1 MRWSI
6 FSFSKPSAL
15 AWCVALSA
23 ALGASGTARADIV
36 QPNGTTIPAV
46 TGRLSDLLNG
56 SANNDNI
63 DEMIDVVADAAVEP
77 QVFSPLCEFS
87 GKYIAKG
94 GGANFAVGWY
104 NVDDSR
110 ASDDPPKYV
119 SVDTGA
125 NLNTAAPESDI
136 QILFPFSTSLP
147 PAAMRELT
155 AVSIRESPAY
165 AGGLIGFVLIPNP
178 NGTGNNNATQYH
190 YTEHR
195 FNVACT
201 ACETPGPWYSDLIY
215 RSNELLNTFY
225 LGFEDLDF
233 QNAAGAAGVNG
244 NDLDYE
250 DFLFRF
256 SGITC
261 PEAGQPCEVDE
272 NVGACRLGISDC
284 DAQGQVI
291 CTPFVLPGSQAEQ
304 CDGVDNDCD
313 DVIDEEAPCP
323 ESQVCNRGRCVDRC
337 GSAEFPCEQGFVCQG
352 GLCVEQACVD
362 VMCEVGEVCRGGE
375 CSAPCDGVVCPHD
388 QVCRAGRCIDP
399 CQDVVC
405 NSGQV
410 CEGGVCVLQCNC
422 RGCPT
427 NERCDM
433 ESGRCVEAACADV
446 SCDEGTYCREG
457 ACVDVCDG
465 VACPAGER
473 CEAGAC
479 VEAPPPPTTATT
491 SIGAGLDTVASSGA
505 GDAAS
510 GSGGAPASGSG
521 GAPPAGAGGGDSGS
535 GESSGCGCRL
545 GADTPSAGGVA
556 ALLLAAGLAFRRGV
570 RRRPAR
576 GQRRASGGG
585 EMR

>member
-6 FSFSKPSAL
+6 VTFSKPYAL

-36 QPNGTTIPAV
+36 QPNGTTVPAV
-46 TGRLSDLLNG
+46 RERLSDLLNG
-56 SANNDNI
+56 SDNNDNI

-77 QVFSPLCEFS
+77 QVFSPLCGFS

-104 NVDDSR
+104 NVDDDR
-110 ASDDPPKYV
+110 ASDDPPRYV
-119 SVDTGA
+119 PVNTRAG
-125 NLNTAAPESDI
+125 LNTAAPESDI
-136 QILFPFSTSLP
+136 QILFPFSTDLP
-147 PAAMRELT
+147 PEAMRELT
-155 AVSIRESPAY
+155 AVSIRENPAY
-165 AGGLIGFVLIPNP
+165 GGGLIGFALIPNP
-178 NGTGNNNATQYH
+178 NGTGNGDATQYH

-195 FNVACT
+195 FNVECT
-201 ACETPGPWYSDLIY
+201 ACATPGPWYSDLIY

-261 PEAGQPCEVDE
+261 PEAGLPCEVDE

-284 DAQGQVI
+284 DAQGAVI

-323 ESQVCNRGRCVDRC
+323 ENQVCNRGRCVDPC
-337 GSAEFPCEQGFVCQG
+337 GSAEFPCEQGFVCQQ

-362 VMCEVGEVCRGGE
+362 VMCDVGEVCRAGE

-433 ESGRCVEAACADV
+433 GSGRCVEAACADV
-446 SCDEGTYCREG
+446 ACDEGTYCREG
-457 ACVDVCDG
+457 ACVDVCDR

-505 GDAAS
+505 GD
-510 GSGGAPASGSG
+510 GSGGASASGAG
-521 GAPPAGAGGGDSGS
+521 GAPPAGAGGGASGG

-545 GADTPSAGGVA
+545 GADTPSAGGLA
-556 ALLLAAGLAFRRGV
+556 ALLLAAGLGL

-576 GQRRASGGG
+576 GQRGARGGR
-585 EMR
+585 EVV

>member
-46 TGRLSDLLNG
+46 TERLSDLLNG
-56 SANNDNI
+56 SDNNDNI

-178 NGTGNNNATQYH
+178 RGTGTSNATQYH

-201 ACETPGPWYSDLIY
+201 ACATPGPWYSDLIY

-233 QNAAGAAGVNG
+233 RNAAGAEGVNG

-284 DAQGQVI
+284 DAQGAVI

-337 GSAEFPCEQGFVCQG
+337 GSAEFPCEQGFVCRG

-362 VMCEVGEVCRGGE
+362 VMCEVGEVCHEGE

-479 VEAPPPPTTATT
+479 VEAPPPPTTATA

-510 GSGGAPASGSG
+510 GSGGASASGSG

-556 ALLLAAGLAFRRGV
+556 ALLLAAGLAFRRGA

-585 EMR
+585 EMG

>member
-15 AWCVALSA
+15 VWCVALSA

-56 SANNDNI
+56 SANNDDI

-178 NGTGNNNATQYH
+178 NGTGNGNATQYH

-284 DAQGQVI
+284 DAQGAVI

-337 GSAEFPCEQGFVCQG
+337 GSAEFPCEQGFVCQR

-521 GAPPAGAGGGDSGS
+521 GAPPAGAGGGASGG

-556 ALLLAAGLAFRRGV
+556 ALLLAAGLAFRRGA

-576 GQRRASGGG
+576 GQGRASGGG
-585 EMR
+585 EVR

>member
-1 MRWSI
+1 MRWLT
-6 FSFSKPSAL
+6 FSKPSAL
-15 AWCVALSA
+15 TWCVSLLAV
-23 ALGASGTARADIV
+23 LGASATARADVV
-36 QPNGTTIPAV
+36 QPNGTTVPV
-46 TGRLSDLLNG
+46 VRERLGDLLNG
-56 SANNDNI
+56 SANNDDIN
-63 DEMIDVVADAAVEP
+63 EMIDVVADAAVEP

-104 NVDDSR
+104 NVDESR
-110 ASDDPPKYV
+110 DSDDPPLYV
-119 SVDTGA
+119 PENTGA
-125 NLNTAAPESDI
+125 GLNTPAAGSDI
-136 QILFPFSTSLP
+136 QILFPFSSSLP

-155 AVSIRESPAY
+155 AVSVRENPAY

-178 NGTGNNNATQYH
+178 NGTGSGNATQYH

-195 FNVACT
+195 FNVECT

-233 QNAAGAAGVNG
+233 MNAAGAAGVNG

-261 PEAGQPCEVDE
+261 PEAGQPCEVEE
-272 NVGACRLGISDC
+272 NIGACRVGISDC

-291 CTPFVLPGSQAEQ
+291 CTPFVQPGSQAEQ

-323 ESQVCNRGRCVDRC
+323 DDKVCSRGQCVDRC
-337 GSAEFPCEQGFVCQG
+337 GSAEFPCEAGFICNE
-352 GLCVEQACVD
+352 GLCVEQSCVD
-362 VMCEVGEVCRGGE
+362 VVCETGEVCHDGE
-375 CSAPCDGVVCPHD
+375 CRAPCDGVVCPHD

-405 NSGQV
+405 NDGQA
-410 CEGGVCVLQCNC
+410 CEGGVCVLKCNC

-427 NERCDM
+427 NEQCAMDT
-433 ESGRCVEAACADV
+433 GRCVEAACADV
-446 SCDEGTYCREG
+446 ACEAGTYCREG
-457 ACVDVCDG
+457 TCVDVCDG
-465 VACPAGER
+465 VACPVGER

-479 VEAPPPPTTATT
+479 VAEPPPPTTTT
-491 SIGAGLDTVASSGA
+491 SIGAGLDTVTSSGA
-505 GDAAS
+505 GDATS
-510 GSGGAPASGSG
+510 GSGGADATGSG
-521 GAPPAGAGGGDSGS
+521 GAPSTGSGAGGGGS
-535 GESSGCGCRL
+535 GESSGCSCRL
-545 GADTPSAGGVA
+545 GADTPSAGGIA
-556 ALLLAAGLAFRRGV
+556 ALLLAASLGLRRQV

-576 GQRRASGGG
+576 RRS
-585 EMR
+585 R

>member
-46 TGRLSDLLNG
+46 TERLSDLLNG
-56 SANNDNI
+56 SDNNDNI

-119 SVDTGA
+119 PVDTRA

-147 PAAMRELT
+147 SAAMRELT

-178 NGTGNNNATQYH
+178 NGTGTSNATQYH

-201 ACETPGPWYSDLIY
+201 RCETPGPWYSDLIY

-233 QNAAGAAGVNG
+233 RNAAGAAGVNG

-284 DAQGQVI
+284 DAQGAVI

-337 GSAEFPCEQGFVCQG
+337 GSAEFPCEQGFVCRG

-362 VMCEVGEVCRGGE
+362 VMCEVGEVCHEGE

-479 VEAPPPPTTATT
+479 VEAPPPTTATT

-510 GSGGAPASGSG
+510 GSGGASASGSG
-521 GAPPAGAGGGDSGS
+521 GAPPAGAGGGASGG

-556 ALLLAAGLAFRRGV
+556 ALLLAAGLAFRRGA

>member
-1 MRWSI
+1 MRWST
-6 FSFSKPSAL
+6 FSKPSAL
-15 AWCVALSA
+15 AWCVALLA
-23 ALGASGTARADIV
+23 ALGAGGTARADVV
-36 QPNGTTIPAV
+36 QPNGTVVPAV
-46 TGRLSDLLNG
+46 PGRLSDLING
-56 SANNDNI
+56 SANNDGI

-110 ASDDPPKYV
+110 ASGDPPLYV
-119 SVDTGA
+119 PVDTGGS
-125 NLNTAAPESDI
+125 LNTPAPESDI
-136 QILFPFSTSLP
+136 QILFPFSTALP

-165 AGGLIGFVLIPNP
+165 AGGTIGFVLIPNP
-178 NGTGNNNATQYH
+178 NGTGTGNATQYH

-195 FNVACT
+195 FNVECT
-201 ACETPGPWYSDLIY
+201 ACATPGPWYSDLIY

-233 QNAAGAAGVNG
+233 LNAAGAAGVNG

-272 NVGACRLGISDC
+272 NIGACRLGISDC

-323 ESQVCNRGRCVDRC
+323 ENQVCNRGRCVDHC
-337 GSAEFPCEQGFVCQG
+337 GSAEFPCENGLVCHE
-352 GLCVEQACVD
+352 GLCVETACVD
-362 VMCEVGEVCRGGE
+362 VTCEVGEVCHGGE
-375 CSAPCDGVVCPHD
+375 CRAPCDGVVCPHD

-433 ESGRCVEAACADV
+433 EGGRCVEAACADV
-446 SCDEGTYCREG
+446 ACEAGTYCREG

-473 CEAGAC
+473 CEAGTC
-479 VEAPPPPTTATT
+479 VHEPPPPTAT
-491 SIGAGLDTVASSGA
+491 SVGAGLDPVSSSGA

-510 GSGGAPASGSG
+510 GSGGASASGSG
-521 GAPPAGAGGGDSGS
+521 GAPSTGSGAGASGS

-556 ALLLAAGLAFRRGV
+556 ALLLAAGLGFRRGV

-576 GQRRASGGG
+576 GQRPARGGG
-585 EMR
+585 EMS

>member
-1 MRWSI
+1 MRWSN
-6 FSFSKPSAL
+6 FSKPSAL

-23 ALGASGTARADIV
+23 ALGAGGTAHADVV
-36 QPNGTTIPAV
+36 QPNGTVIPAV
-46 TGRLSDLLNG
+46 TERLSDLLNG
-56 SANNDNI
+56 SANNDDI

-110 ASDDPPKYV
+110 GSEDPPLYV
-119 SVDTGA
+119 PVDTGA
-125 NLNTAAPESDI
+125 NLNMAAPESDI

-155 AVSIRESPAY
+155 AVSIRENPTY

-178 NGTGNNNATQYH
+178 NGTGTGNATQYH

-195 FNVACT
+195 FNVECT

-233 QNAAGAAGVNG
+233 RNAAGAAGVNG

-272 NVGACRLGISDC
+272 NIGACRLGISDC

-313 DVIDEEAPCP
+313 DVIDDEAPCP
-323 ESQVCNRGRCVDRC
+323 ENQVCNRGRCVDHC
-337 GSAEFPCEQGFVCQG
+337 GSAEFPCEPGFVCQE

-362 VMCEVGEVCRGGE
+362 VMCEVGEVCHAGE

-427 NERCDM
+427 DERCDM

-446 SCDEGTYCREG
+446 SCDAGTYCREG
-457 ACVDVCDG
+457 ACVGVCDG

-479 VEAPPPPTTATT
+479 VEEPPPPTATS
-491 SIGAGLDTVASSGA
+491 SIGAGLDTVSSAGA
-505 GDAAS
+505 GDATSGSGGASAS
-510 GSGGAPASGSG
+510 GSGGAPSTGSG
-521 GAPPAGAGGGDSGS
+521 AGASGS

-556 ALLLAAGLAFRRGV
+556 ALLLAAGLGFRRGV

-576 GQRRASGGG
+576 GQRPASGRG
-585 EMR
+585 EMS

>member
-56 SANNDNI
+56 SANNDDI

-178 NGTGNNNATQYH
+178 NGTGNGNATQYH

-284 DAQGQVI
+284 DAQGAVI
-291 CTPFVLPGSQAEQ
+291 CTPFILPGSQAEQ

-323 ESQVCNRGRCVDRC
+323 EHQVCNRGRCVDRC

-433 ESGRCVEAACADV
+433 ASGRCVEAACADV

-457 ACVDVCDG
+457 ACVDVCAG

-510 GSGGAPASGSG
+510 GSGGAPA
-521 GAPPAGAGGGDSGS
+521 
-535 GESSGCGCRL
+535 
-545 GADTPSAGGVA
+545 
-556 ALLLAAGLAFRRGV
+556 
-570 RRRPAR
+570 
-576 GQRRASGGG
+576 
-585 EMR
+585 

>member
-1 MRWSI
+1 MGSSI

-36 QPNGTTIPAV
+36 QPNGTTVPAV

-110 ASDDPPKYV
+110 ANDDPPLYV

-178 NGTGNNNATQYH
+178 NGTGTGNATQYH

-201 ACETPGPWYSDLIY
+201 ECETPGPWYSDLIY

-233 QNAAGAAGVNG
+233 RNAAGAAGVNG

-272 NVGACRLGISDC
+272 NIGACRLGISDC
-284 DAQGQVI
+284 DAQGAVI

-323 ESQVCNRGRCVDRC
+323 ENQVCNRGRCVDHC
-337 GSAEFPCEQGFVCQG
+337 GSAEFPCEQGFVCQQ

-362 VMCEVGEVCRGGE
+362 VMCEVGEVCHGGE

-446 SCDEGTYCREG
+446 ACDEGTYCREG

-479 VEAPPPPTTATT
+479 VEAPPPPTTTT
-491 SIGAGLDTVASSGA
+491 SIGAGLDTVAPSGA

-510 GSGGAPASGSG
+510 GSGGASASGSG
-521 GAPPAGAGGGDSGS
+521 GAPPTGAGGGASGG

-556 ALLLAAGLAFRRGV
+556 ALLLAAGLAFRRGA

>member
-6 FSFSKPSAL
+6 FSKPSAL
-15 AWCVALSA
+15 AWCVALPA
-23 ALGASGTARADIV
+23 VLGASGVAHADVV
-36 QPNGTTIPAV
+36 QPNGTVIPAIRN
-46 TGRLSDLLNG
+46 RLNDLLNG
-56 SANNDNI
+56 SADNDNI
-63 DEMIDVVADAAVEP
+63 DEGIDVVADAAVEP

-94 GGANFAVGWY
+94 GSANFAVGWY
-104 NVDDSR
+104 NVDDTRS
-110 ASDDPPKYV
+110 SDDPPRYV
-119 SVDTGA
+119 PVDTGA
-125 NLNTAAPESDI
+125 NLNTPAPESDI

-147 PAAMRELT
+147 PAASRELS

-165 AGGLIGFVLIPNP
+165 AGGLIGFVLVPNP
-178 NGTGNNNATQYH
+178 RGTGTGNATQYH

-195 FNVACT
+195 FNVMCT
-201 ACETPGPWYSDLIY
+201 ACEIPGPWYSDLIY

-233 QNAAGAAGVNG
+233 RNAAGSAGING

-272 NVGACRLGISDC
+272 NIGACRLGITDC

-291 CTPFVLPGSQAEQ
+291 CTPFILPGSQAEQ
-304 CDGVDNDCD
+304 CDGLDNDCD
-313 DVIDEEAPCP
+313 DEIDEEAPCP
-323 ESQVCNRGRCVDRC
+323 DNQVCSRGRCVDRC
-337 GSAEFPCEQGFVCQG
+337 GSAEFPCEEGFVCRQ

-362 VMCEVGEVCRGGE
+362 VVCEAGQVCHQGECRG
-375 CSAPCDGVVCPHD
+375 ACDGVVCPHD
-388 QVCRAGRCIDP
+388 QVCRGGRCLDP
-399 CQDVVC
+399 CEGVQC
-405 NSGQV
+405 NEGQV
-410 CEGGVCVLQCNC
+410 CEQGVCVLQCNC

-427 NERCDM
+427 NERCNM

-446 SCDEGTYCREG
+446 SCDAGTYCREG

-465 VACPAGER
+465 VVCPAGER

-479 VEAPPPPTTATT
+479 VEEPPAPTATT
-491 SIGAGLDTVASSGA
+491 SVGAGLDTVTSSGA

-510 GSGGAPASGSG
+510 GSGGGSASGAG
-521 GAPPAGAGGGDSGS
+521 GAPAAGSGAGGGDGS

-545 GADTPSAGGVA
+545 GADTPSAGGLT
-556 ALLLAAGLAFRRGV
+556 ALLLAASLGLRRGA

-576 GQRRASGGG
+576 GQRRASGGDALG
-585 EMR
+585 